1 MEFCSFCYHPHIRWI
16 ILIPFVISIQK
27 QYPSIGQCCH
37 REISLCA
44 ERQLACGNLPF
55 DTGTPQVIAKDSLSA
70 ENYKVTVPP
79 RTYTAIKAAVTV
91 EKKRSDIPYTTIA
104 PVQFNDH
111 GSAIICNTVPK
122 YGVYLSFPSRPLP
135 MAVRSV

>member
-79 RTYTAIKAAVTV
+79 RTYTVIEAAVTV

-104 PVQFNDH
+104 PVQEDVAGFD
-111 GSAIICNTVPK
+111 AFIEK
-122 YGVYLSFPSRPLP
+122 YKSTLP
-135 MAVRSV
+135 AEKAAVEGLK